1 MACTIIMEI
10 MRDAAN
16 MLLFEHTEVPLFS
29 PSPSI
34 LFKVK
39 FDFINSRAGSST
51 FSPLGQNSLQISNF
65 LSRMA
70 DFNHRINNREHIAS
84 EATSIGSSP
93 VSNEYA
99 TSTEMPP
106 NSEVPGL
113 SFCTEPKS
121 CCCFCAK
128 FNEGITLNFV
138 AHSSCMHCLHE
149 RCNICILVY

>member
-10 MRDAAN
+10 IRDTAN
-16 MLLFEHTEVPLFS
+16 MLLFVYTEVPLLS
-29 PSPSI
+29 PSSSF
-34 LFKVK
+34 LFKVE
-39 FDFINSRAGSST
+39 FVLINSRAGSST
-51 FSPLGQNSLQISNF
+51 FPPLEQNSLRTSNI

-70 DFNHRINNREHIAS
+70 DFNHGTNNHEYIAS
-84 EATSIGSSP
+84 EPTSTGSSP

-113 SFCTEPKS
+113 SFRAEPKW
-121 CCCFCAK
+121 CCCFCAR